1 MPDELEEDVASSEM
15 PRVTGALERATGCV
29 LLAVLAVL
37 GWMTLAAYFPEWGRV
52 GRVEVEVAA
61 VVLLLV
67 AALGLVSLLALL
79 HTRR

>member
-1 MPDELEEDVASSEM
+1 MPDEFEEAAPS
-15 PRVTGALERATGCV
+15 PKAPCATGLLERATGCV
-29 LLAVLAVL
+29 LLGVLAVL

-61 VVLLLV
+61 VVLLLF